1 MHTRAAKFGY
11 TPINKAHKRTICAC
25 CNLPVDKEDIDIM
38 HDTTNI
44 YEVEGEFKLSSGVV
58 MFFSFIKM
66 LIYYLILRAIIT
78 DSFNLVTNFAVGQ
91 QC

>member
-1 MHTRAAKFGY
+1 MHTKAAKFGY
-11 TPINKAHKRTICAC
+11 TPINKGHKRNICAC

-44 YEVEGEFKLSSGVV
+44 YEVEGEFKLTSGVV

-78 DSFNLVTNFAVGQ
+78 DSFNLVTNLAVGE